1 MVIRSHGYMRIAT
14 KGSLTPPP
22 SPPPSSCRYNVSRFK
37 ILELSATSKTDK
49 KEEEEEESEKK
60 GEDCFRGR
68 RFARAEGKECRA
80 KWRPVI
86 I

>member
-1 MVIRSHGYMRIAT
+1 MRIAT

-60 GEDCFRGR
+60 EKIVFEEDDSR
-68 RFARAEGKECRA
+68 ARKGKNA
-80 KWRPVI
+80 AQNGAL
-86 I
+86 